1 MFWKQDVHILKNVRL
16 LEEQIMYNGTNPSAL
31 RSREWLTNALL
42 TLLESQKYEE
52 ITIKEICR
60 EADLSRQTFYQIFD
74 SKDEIVEYQFIRLF
88 TEFKAACGNF
98 EGISLGELS
107 LSFFSFFKKHNDFI
121 RVMTS
126 NNMAYLLEREFEH
139 FLPQIDLFKRINKT
153 EEHPDYSVCY
163 MAGALCQILI
173 HWYDKGMDLPVEEVA
188 SLTEQ
193 IISGK
198 SFNIRKNPSQ

>member
-1 MFWKQDVHILKNVRL
+1 
-16 LEEQIMYNGTNPSAL
+16 MYNGTNPSAL

-42 TLLESQKYEE
+42 TLLESQKYAE

-74 SKDEIVEYQFIRLF
+74 SKDEVVEYQFIRLF
-88 TEFKAACGNF
+88 TEFRADCGNF

-107 LSFFSFFKKHNDFI
+107 LSFFSFFKKHSNFI
-121 RVMTS
+121 RVMIS

-139 FLPQIDLFKRINKT
+139 FLPQIDLFRRINET

-173 HWYDKGMDLPVEEVA
+173 HWYDKGMDLPVEKIA
-188 SLTEQ
+188 NLTEQ
-193 IISGK
+193 IISGT
-198 SFNIRKNPSQ
+198 SFAADSFHDK